1 MSEATGSSAR
11 AAAGSSVRPAAA
23 GIDRDRSLAAALA
36 REGHGRHAQRELNAA
51 LRWYRLALDFDPD
64 CYDAWVGL
72 SASFLALR
80 DVNRAAGCL
89 EVARTLGAR

>member
-1 MSEATGSSAR
+1 MTSAAGNSAR
-11 AAAGSSVRPAAA
+11 IAVDF
-23 GIDRDRSLAAALA
+23 DRGRALATAMA
-36 REGHGRHAQRELNAA
+36 REGNGQRVQNEWTAA

-72 SASFLALR
+72 SASFLALS
-80 DVNRAAGCL
+80 DVTRAAGCL